1 LIAEGRQTLD
11 RAERKRD
18 YAEIQT
24 ILARDLPYIDFWY
37 MDNVMVHTT
46 RIRDL
51 DLNPSGD
58 YDFLT
63 TVEWA
68 K

>member
-1 LIAEGRQTLD
+1 VD
-11 RAERKRD
+11 RAERKRA

-24 ILARDLPYIDFWY
+24 ILGHDLPYIDFWY

-51 DLNPSGD
+51 ELSPSGN